1 MKNYEKIIKISTF
14 FFIKIQRKDY
24 MRKIL
29 FNDKYELT
37 KAVLDGRK
45 TMTRRLMKDGTPLG
59 NFEETL
65 KHSRYQIGE
74 EIAIGQSYSD
84 VYDEIKNHT
93 ELFSDRL
100 FKKLIKEHK
109 GAYNKMFVKANLMPH
124 SIRITDINIERLQDI
139 SDEDCLKEGVFQWGD
154 PFHEDRV
161 EDFGF
166 VGATKHY
173 NTPRE
178 AFAALIDKVSGR
190 GMWDSNPW
198 VFVYTFELV
207 K

>member
-1 MKNYEKIIKISTF
+1 MKKI
-14 FFIKIQRKDY
+14 
-24 MRKIL
+24 M

-74 EIAIGQSYSD
+74 EIAIAQSYSD

-100 FKKLIKEHK
+100 FNSLLKEHK
-109 GAYNKMFVKANLMPH
+109 GWKNKMFVKANFMPH
-124 SIRITDINIERLQDI
+124 SIRITDIKIEQLQDI
-139 SDEDCLKEGVFQWGD
+139 SDEDCMKEGITF
-154 PFHEDRV
+154 
-161 EDFGF
+161 
-166 VGATKHY
+166 
-173 NTPRE
+173 TPVVSGRPTYTYHGGLE
-178 AFAALIDKVSGR
+178 FDTQSDAFADLIDKVSGN
-190 GMWDSNPW
+190 GTWHSNPW